1 MAGSARD
8 CEAAEENAGEMR
20 MEQKVIYNGQILTLT
35 YVWATGKLAC
45 GLPTHSRSG
54 CQKWSL

>member
-20 MEQKVIYNGQILTLT
+20 MEQKVIYNGQILALD
-35 YVWATGKLAC
+35 TGSAS
-45 GLPTHSRSG
+45 TI
-54 CQKWSL
+54 